1 MDIKLLERNH
11 QLLILAG
18 CLLALVLFWPGR
30 AEAAPAMQNGACPP
44 NSFLVTTPQGTYQDD
59 LVVCSYNLL
68 RVHTQNNVPGRYPC
82 TQRVTM
88 EEQTPWSDGTEHVI
102 YVPDNDQ
109 YYGSQL
115 RFRALVYAIEFPY
128 QFFPPAPLPGAVLDT
143 SHIGIQHYNSG
154 GFLSAATFKSFTEY
168 QAISTYFEDFPWTYT
183 YKVYLIDETFYSA
196 TGQGGYIRVR
206 IAQSNDQSVRWP
218 VGIASVRLGSQQ
230 DNMPEH
236 CEIPN
241 ANLPG
246 PTPGSTSTLPPTWT
260 PNATTVGTPS
270 PTPVLTPPP
279 TSVGGTPGPQWTPT
293 PLSFPTVPAE
303 NTPTAWAPYSIATIN
318 WPDLPPTVVPAG
330 FPTVDVV
337 TTGIEELANA
347 IENEWSP
354 AMEFGQGVGDL
365 DNAALTGTGSPNQI
379 VSEVTAV
386 MSGPI
391 SYVKAIQ
398 TYLPNTAPYVG
409 FLILAVSWIP
419 FNMMFK
425 FGLSIIARL
434 FELIRRIVELIP
446 GF

>member
-1 MDIKLLERNH
+1 MDAKLLERIN
-11 QLLILAG
+11 QFLVMVAVGLAIV
-18 CLLALVLFWPGR
+18 LAVPGR
-30 AEAAPAMQNGACPP
+30 TEAAPSQQNGACPP
-44 NSFLVTTPQGTYQDD
+44 NSFLNTTPEGTYQND
-59 LVVCSYNLL
+59 LVVCAYNLL
-68 RVHTQNNVPGRYPC
+68 RVHTQNNIAGRYPC
-82 TQRVTM
+82 AQRVTM
-88 EEQTPWSDGTEHVI
+88 EQQTPWSDGTEYVI

-143 SHIGIQHYNSG
+143 SHIGIQHYNNG
-154 GFLSAATFKSFTEY
+154 GFLAAGTFKSFTEY

-206 IAQSNDQSVRWP
+206 IAQSNDQSVRWA

-246 PTPGSTSTLPPTWT
+246 PTPGPTTTLPPTWT

-270 PTPVLTPPP
+270 PTPILTPQP
-279 TSVGGTPGPQWTPT
+279 TSVGGTPAPQWTPT

-303 NTPTAWAPYSIATIN
+303 NTPTPWAPYTIPTIA
-318 WPDLPPTVVPAG
+318 WPTLPPTVVPAG
-330 FPTVDVV
+330 FPTVDIV

-347 IENEWSP
+347 VENEWTP

-365 DNAALTGTGSPNQI
+365 DNAGLTGTGSPNQI

-419 FNMMFK
+419 FNMLAK

-434 FELIRRIVELIP
+434 FELIRRIIELIP